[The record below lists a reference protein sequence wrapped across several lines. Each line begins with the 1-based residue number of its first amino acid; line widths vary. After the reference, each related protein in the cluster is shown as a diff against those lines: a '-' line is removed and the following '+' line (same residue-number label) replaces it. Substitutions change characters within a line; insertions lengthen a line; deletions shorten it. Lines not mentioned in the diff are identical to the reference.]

1 MDRTLT
7 IVAGDLP
14 LETVDV
20 TFDPSETSLAHAA
33 ELAAEDLG
41 YTVDFVDTDSGLVY
55 VLAVEVPC

>member
-20 TFDPSETSLAHAA
+20 TFDPSDRKS
-33 ELAAEDLG
+33 
-41 YTVDFVDTDSGLVY
+41 VV
-55 VLAVEVPC
+55 